1 MARRYPAPSE
11 STLCI
16 YFYVLQRPGGQQL
29 YFGFTTDL
37 RQRFREHQRHRHRNW
52 KLVYY
57 EAYLN
62 EQDARDRE
70 RQMKDYGNARTYLKK
85 RIRRCIAEGLEGA
98 GRSVEPKS
106 P

>member
-1 MARRYPAPSE
+1 MY
-11 STLCI
+11 
-16 YFYVLQRPGGQQL
+16 YFYVLQRPKSEQP

-37 RQRFREHQRHRHRNW
+37 RQRFKGHQQYRHHNW

-62 EQDARDRE
+62 EQDARDSE
-70 RQMKDYGNARTYLKK
+70 RQMKDYGNARTYLKR
-85 RIRRCIAEGLEGA
+85 RIRRCIVEGLEGA
-98 GRSVEPKS
+98 GRGVEPKS

>member
-1 MARRYPAPSE
+1 MVRRYPAPSE
-11 STLCI
+11 STICI
-16 YFYVLQRPGGQQL
+16 TSTFCNGPEASRCISVSPPICGSV
-29 YFGFTTDL
+29 FGNIK
-37 RQRFREHQRHRHRNW
+37 HRHRNW

-70 RQMKDYGNARTYLKK
+70 LQMNDYGNARTYLKK
-85 RIRRCIAEGLEGA
+85 RIKRCIAEGLEGA
-98 GRSVEPKS
+98 GRGVEPKS

>member
-1 MARRYPAPSE
+1 MPRRYPAPSE

-37 RQRFREHQRHRHRNW
+37 RQRFREHQKHRHRNW

-62 EQDARDRE
+62 DQDAGDRE
-70 RQMKDYGNARTYLKK
+70 RQMKDYGNAWTYFEEAHQALHS
-85 RIRRCIAEGLEGA
+85 RGFGRC
-98 GRSVEPKS
+98 
-106 P
+106 

>member
-1 MARRYPAPSE
+1 MY
-11 STLCI
+11 
-16 YFYVLQRPGGQQL
+16 YFYVLQRPGSDQL
-29 YFGFTTDL
+29 YFGFSANL
-37 RQRFREHQRHRHRNW
+37 RQRFQEHQSHRHRAW

-85 RIRRCIAEGLEGA
+85 RIMRSMTEVLEGA
-98 GRSVEPKS
+98 GEASS
-106 P
+106 PSPGECRP

>member
-1 MARRYPAPSE
+1 M
-11 STLCI
+11 
-16 YFYVLQRPGGQQL
+16 FYVYILKKPRSELIYIGYSADLQKRIKAHTG
-29 YFGFTTDL
+29 
-37 RQRFREHQRHRHRNW
+37 REQPDW
-52 KLVYY
+52 ELVYY

-85 RIRRCIAEGLEGA
+85 RIKRCITEDLEGA